1 MHSQGAGTA
10 RDTEKC
16 SGQASCRQF
25 PSADLHLLGDL
36 LGQSRALPGQ
46 GLLGTKSFLFQALGL
61 QLPPKSGSPN
71 SKLSSMTLKSM
82 QDCSPVNWRED
93 KGNFWGTAYRNLL
106 VLPKT
111 KAWPFLLKIFQW
123 HGRGGEPQRSHPHS
137 GPWWGAGV
145 KRTRRL
151 KLLDSH
157 LIHNL
162 RKIPAWQDLHLPTQK
177 GSIYPVY
184 KAFGWQDL
192 Q

>member
-61 QLPPKSGSPN
+61 QLPPKSGSPI

-82 QDCSPVNWRED
+82 QTVVQLTGER
-93 KGNFWGTAYRNLL
+93 
-106 VLPKT
+106 T
-111 KAWPFLLKIFQW
+111 K
-123 HGRGGEPQRSHPHS
+123 ETT
-137 GPWWGAGV
+137 GAQHIE
-145 KRTRRL
+145 TCP
-151 KLLDSH
+151 SC
-157 LIHNL
+157 
-162 RKIPAWQDLHLPTQK
+162 Q
-177 GSIYPVY
+177 
-184 KAFGWQDL
+184 
-192 Q
+192 